1 MSTLPDLSSRFL
13 GDEPKFIPAENWYSV
28 QRQLDWCLG
37 FFAAYFA
44 AVDPEEYYGDRRP
57 KRTELLQKVQ
67 AFERTLLAIKC
78 CTLCGGSG
86 EERFSYAPGNEGAY
100 VIKVA
105 PGLTFPKLVGTCPKC
120 YGTGLEDA

>member
-1 MSTLPDLSSRFL
+1 MTQLLDLSSRFL

-44 AVDPEEYYGDRRP
+44 AVDPEEYYGSARP

-67 AFERTLLAIKC
+67 QFERALLAIKC
-78 CTLCGGSG
+78 CALCGGSG
-86 EERFSYAPGNEGAY
+86 EERFKHTLGSEGTY
-100 VIKVA
+100 KIKVA
-105 PGLTFPKLVGTCPKC
+105 PGFAFPEIVGTCPKC